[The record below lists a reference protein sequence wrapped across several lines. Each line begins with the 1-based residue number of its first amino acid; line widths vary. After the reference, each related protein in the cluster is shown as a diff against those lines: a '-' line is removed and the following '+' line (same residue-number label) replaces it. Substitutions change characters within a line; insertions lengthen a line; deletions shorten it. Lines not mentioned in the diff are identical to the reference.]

1 MPELRVVDGTVALSA
16 SLNIVGVDARSPG
29 SRIATL
35 IGLLATVV
43 VDVLE
48 IESVDVARDISEDG
62 QANVDK
68 QICGGVLAKTL
79 KVTTVMVWP
88 KLPTYPFR
96 ILKQSIHRQGGLK
109 PCQNLTTHI
118 VAHVDGCLQRMVMRT
133 TMMADAAPMV
143 IVLMCR
149 LTLRAVWL
157 VGRRK
162 I

>member
-1 MPELRVVDGTVALSA
+1 MILELRVVDSTVALSA

-29 SRIATL
+29 SRVATL

-68 QICGGVLAKTL
+68 QIWGGVLAKTL
-79 KVTTVMVWP
+79 RVTTVMVRP
-88 KLPTYPFR
+88 KLPTYPFH

-109 PCQNLTTHI
+109 PCQNLNYTYCSPRRRLLTEDGDENDDDGRCG
-118 VAHVDGCLQRMVMRT
+118 AHGDCFDVSFDVTCGV
-133 TMMADAAPMV
+133 
-143 IVLMCR
+143 
-149 LTLRAVWL
+149 
-157 VGRRK
+157 VGWSA
-162 I
+162 